1 VHNWQIILITIFV
14 IFNSL
19 VFLKGFYEIKRRN
32 PYGLTK
38 YLFFIGAFVWGD
50 LLILG
55 PFWVIVSLI
64 SIFLNNWTLFLLFI
78 SLFWVIRSLGETIYW
93 LNEQFAYTKR
103 NPPPT
108 LSFHKLVQ
116 GDAIWFIYQLF
127 WQAVFV
133 FATITSIYLASII
146 IK

>member
-55 PFWVIVSLI
+55 PFWIIVSLI
-64 SIFLNNWTLFLLFI
+64 SIFLNNWTLFLLFC